1 MKKLKLVLFIFLT
14 FNLFFIKIVA
24 ASDTEDLNIMVIEI
38 NPLLKSITDNEFE
51 NNGHHPKVSEYFSQ
65 DLDASLNEVIKD
77 LEETSHNY
85 LKIKIVDYE
94 YLDEF
99 PTYKEDIK
107 LSNGNYARRLDEETY
122 LEKAEHTGGT
132 HGDWNNLLKNN
143 IFNEIPSYSFD
154 YEYIVNKYNLVEKR
168 KNNEFDQVWL
178 LTIDPSQTY
187 ETIMVGNNPFW
198 INAPGYILDC
208 PNFMIANFSISRRD
222 ANLHAL
228 AHGVEGIMNAVFNK
242 KYELYPAYK
251 EGTYKY
257 YLPGYSSYEKD
268 AINIDKTNYNNLN
281 LWEKFTLGTYSNS
294 NAQNFSSVGNVHFP
308 FNGTRDYDYTNEEK
322 VYTNWKEWLNYP
334 NINGNFE
341 LDNNSAWLNNAGND
355 KLDDS
360 QNKDPDRL
368 YTRFW
373 FYLMPHIEGY
383 TKEGYYNNWW
393 KYFKT
398 LDFVTEIEPVTNR
411 EITINANEEIQ
422 IKYKLKYNS
431 GKTITKNIEPQ
442 YNNFSITGN
451 NLQISGDKIIST
463 QEGIS
468 NITIYHDNKSISY
481 TINVKKEDNTN
492 QQEDEKNNDDDKEKN
507 PNTGASIPIILIFFG
522 SMLLVIYYIISKN
535 YKKITKI

>member
-1 MKKLKLVLFIFLT
+1 MKKLKLFLFIFLT
-14 FNLFFIKIVA
+14 FNLFSIKIVT

-122 LEKAEHTGGT
+122 LEKAEHTGET

-154 YEYIVNKYNLVEKR
+154 YEYIV

-268 AINIDKTNYNNLN
+268 AINI
-281 LWEKFTLGTYSNS
+281 
-294 NAQNFSSVGNVHFP
+294 
-308 FNGTRDYDYTNEEK
+308 
-322 VYTNWKEWLNYP
+322 
-334 NINGNFE
+334 E
-341 LDNNSAWLNNAGND
+341 LIVIVMLRTF
-355 KLDDS
+355 L
-360 QNKDPDRL
+360 PL
-368 YTRFW
+368 EMFI
-373 FYLMPHIEGY
+373 FLLMELEIMIIQM
-383 TKEGYYNNWW
+383 KK
-393 KYFKT
+393 KY
-398 LDFVTEIEPVTNR
+398 
-411 EITINANEEIQ
+411 IQ
-422 IKYKLKYNS
+422 I
-431 GKTITKNIEPQ
+431 GKN
-442 YNNFSITGN
+442 G
-451 NLQISGDKIIST
+451 
-463 QEGIS
+463 
-468 NITIYHDNKSISY
+468 
-481 TINVKKEDNTN
+481 
-492 QQEDEKNNDDDKEKN
+492 
-507 PNTGASIPIILIFFG
+507 
-522 SMLLVIYYIISKN
+522 
-535 YKKITKI
+535 